1 MPGLVRRYCL
11 VLFAPIA
18 VVVAAVA
25 GTSGVAQAAPNVPAF
40 WVNSA
45 GTSASCQASYTTI
58 GAAVTAAESYES
70 GHPGRVPV
78 VNICPGTYSEQV
90 TVTKSLVLTRA
101 PVRPGLGP
109 VTIQLPAT
117 VTSPTTG
124 VSTTNCQADDVAAG
138 ITPAPESVLEI
149 CAAGP
154 GGTNTTG
161 VNVTVNDVTV
171 AGGWQYVAC
180 DDSLYDVLVGG
191 GATLSLTDS
200 VIEKAE
206 KEPLDGCQGG
216 VGIQIGVSVTSQIG
230 HASLRDDT
238 VETYQKNGIDVD
250 GPGSTAQIDHVTV
263 TGAGPTPIIGQN
275 GIQVSFGATA
285 DVEDSSISGNNYTGP
300 YGASAAGILV
310 AGGGGSAC
318 GIGATSPLVKHA
330 KFTGNRLT
338 DNDMGIAFYNLN
350 STCTKPA
357 QTATD
362 DLACGNKIQN
372 SHGYAGGTASA
383 DANISGFPEVL
394 TTTTPAPTP
403 VGYQAGVSDY
413 GSHDVIC
420 DNAISGPGYAP
431 LDSTS
436 SLPNAAPPAFVRPVD
451 IVSGPAIAPQVY
463 GNTYDGRPYRPS

>member
-1 MPGLVRRYCL
+1 MTGLVRRYSL
-11 VLFAPIA
+11 VLFAPITL
-18 VVVAAVA
+18 VVAAVA
-25 GTSGVAQAAPNVPAF
+25 GTCGVAQAAPGVPAF

-45 GTSASCQASYTTI
+45 GTSANCQGSYTTI
-58 GAAVTAAESYES
+58 QTAVTAAESYES
-70 GHPGRVPV
+70 SHRGWVPV
-78 VNICPGTYSEQV
+78 VDICPGTYSEQV
-90 TVTKSLVLTRA
+90 TVTKSLELTRA

-109 VTIQLPAT
+109 VTIELPAT

-124 VSTTNCQADDVAAG
+124 VSTTNCQANDATAG
-138 ITPAPESVLEI
+138 IAPAPESVLEI

-161 VNVTVNDVTV
+161 VSVAVNDITV

-216 VGIQIGVSVTSQIG
+216 IGVEIGSAPNSQIG
-230 HASLRDDT
+230 HALLRDDT
-238 VETYQKNGIDVD
+238 IETYQKNGITVD

-285 DVEDSSISGNNYTGP
+285 DVEGSTVSGNNYTGT
-300 YGASAAGILV
+300 GDASAAGILV
-310 AGGGGSAC
+310 FGGGGSVC
-318 GIGATSPLVKHA
+318 GIGATSPLVRQA
-330 KFTGNRLT
+330 RFTNNRLT
-338 DNDMGIAFYNLN
+338 ENDIGIALYNLD
-350 STCTKPA
+350 STCTKSAP
-357 QTATD
+357 TPTS
-362 DLACGNKIQN
+362 DLVCGNVIQN
-372 SHGYAGGTASA
+372 SHGYSGGTASA
-383 DANISGFPEVL
+383 DANITGW
-394 TTTTPAPTP
+394 TNQTPN
-403 VGYQAGVSDY
+403 VGYQAGVSDE
-413 GSHDVIC
+413 GNHDVIC

-431 LDSTS
+431 LGSTS
-436 SLPNAAPPAFVRPVD
+436 ALPNPAPPAFVRPID
-451 IVSGPAIAPQVY
+451 TVSGPALNPQVY